1 MMIVLELTTHDAS
14 RSPIALSQC
23 KGHNLTHSPT
33 QRFPFPPMPTAEAVV
48 AMLLDMGNMAVS
60 TGSMMAPEAV
70 MATVSFI
77 TVSDEGT
84 IYVILSR
91 EENFYNRYIF
101 MTASEAA
108 ALSSSMKALMKAF
121 LAST

>member
-1 MMIVLELTTHDAS
+1 MMS
-14 RSPIALSQC
+14 RGHQSPCRMQGSQLDTLP
-23 KGHNLTHSPT
+23 HAEIPI
-33 QRFPFPPMPTAEAVV
+33 PPMPTAEAVV

-70 MATVSFI
+70 MATVSVI
-77 TVSDEGT
+77 MVSDAST

-91 EENFYNRYIF
+91 EENSIIRYIF

-108 ALSSSMKALMKAF
+108 ALSSSMRALVKAS